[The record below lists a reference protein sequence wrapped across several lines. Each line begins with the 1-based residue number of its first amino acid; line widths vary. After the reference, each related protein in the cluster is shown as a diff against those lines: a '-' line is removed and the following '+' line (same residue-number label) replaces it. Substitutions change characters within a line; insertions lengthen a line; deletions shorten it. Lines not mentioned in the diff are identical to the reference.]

1 MKDCIKEV
9 LVTSEEIQNKVKEL
23 AEKIN
28 CDYKNKNLVVVGVL
42 KGAAVF
48 MSDLIKNIDVPLTID
63 FIAVSSYGSSTES
76 SGVVKLI
83 KDLEESI
90 EGKDVLI
97 VEDII
102 DTGLTLSYLVE
113 NLKSRGPNSVR
124 ICSLLD
130 KPERRKVDV
139 KVDYVGFKIPDKFVV
154 GYGIDFAE
162 KYRNSSYV
170 AVVKE
175 ECYS

>member
-1 MKDCIKEV
+1 MKDYIKKI
-9 LVTSEEIQNKVKEL
+9 LITSEEIESKVKEL
-23 AEKIN
+23 ANGITN
-28 CDYKNKNLVVVGVL
+28 DYKDKDLVVIGVL

-48 MSDLIKNIDVPLTID
+48 MSDLIKYIDVPLTMD
-63 FIAVSSYGSSTES
+63 FIAVSSYGRSTES
-76 SGVVKLI
+76 SGVVKMI

-102 DTGLTLSYLVE
+102 DTGLTLSYLIE
-113 NLKSRGPNSVR
+113 NLKSRGPRSVR
-124 ICSLLD
+124 ICTLLD

-139 KVDYVGFKIPDKFVV
+139 KVDYMGFKIPDEFVV

-162 KYRNSSYV
+162 NYRNSPFIS
-170 AVVKE
+170 VVKE
-175 ECYS
+175 ECYK

>member
-1 MKDCIKEV
+1 MKDCIKEI

-48 MSDLIKNIDVPLTID
+48 MSDLIKNIEVPLTID

-113 NLKSRGPNSVR
+113 NLKSRGPNSVK